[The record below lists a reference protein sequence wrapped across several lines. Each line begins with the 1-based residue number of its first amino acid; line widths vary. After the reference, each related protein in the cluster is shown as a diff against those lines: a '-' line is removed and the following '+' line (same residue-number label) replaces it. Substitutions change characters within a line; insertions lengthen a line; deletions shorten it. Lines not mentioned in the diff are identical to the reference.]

1 MAKRLAIIAQNDRIA
16 IRLWDR
22 RKDRRAIEHWPAY
35 SPELPQ
41 HWITSPIPASAER
54 LPFAVV
60 DSTSGELI
68 GRITLR
74 NMIDCRA
81 RIGINIHPDRLGQH
95 IGQQALRLLSDHL
108 LAAGGFSAL
117 LVDVAIDN
125 LRAVN
130 CYRVAG
136 FREANQ
142 IPAIVDGDLYVYYE
156 MIRAGAAL

>member
-41 HWITSPIPASAER
+41 HWTRSPIPICGER

-60 DSTSGELI
+60 DASSGNLI

-74 NMIDCRA
+74 NIADRQA
-81 RIGINIHPDRLGQH
+81 RIGIAIHPDRVGQH

>member
-1 MAKRLAIIAQNDRIA
+1 MAQGLTFIAANDRIA

-41 HWITSPIPASAER
+41 HWTRSPIPICGER

-60 DSTSGELI
+60 DASSGNLI

-74 NMIDCRA
+74 NIADRQA
-81 RIGINIHPDRLGQH
+81 RIGIAIHPDRVGQH

-117 LVDVAIDN
+117 LVDVAADN
-125 LRAVN
+125 QRAIR

-136 FREANQ
+136 FEDAGQLAGFVNDD
-142 IPAIVDGDLYVYYE
+142 IYLYRE